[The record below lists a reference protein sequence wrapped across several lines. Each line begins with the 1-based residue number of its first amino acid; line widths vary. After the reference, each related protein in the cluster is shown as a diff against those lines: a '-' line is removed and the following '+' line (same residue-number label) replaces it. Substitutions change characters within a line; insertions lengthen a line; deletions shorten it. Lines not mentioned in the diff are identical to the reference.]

1 MSEPHTTAA
10 APPTKPAPPQ
20 PVVATVVP
28 LAPSPWQFGL
38 KALLGLMAVCCVQ
51 FALMR
56 YLTVVGGFALGLAL
70 CVAALAV
77 MMFVAVCLAGRR
89 SPLLAKLDYVGIRLV
104 LAITILFLGTLFA
117 GGGTTA
123 WYVAGE
129 MQLAILLET
138 DLGIRT
144 RSIQVY
150 DSKSS
155 HNALLIMTVT
165 SGGVGDLAGLR
176 RGEVIYFDETQSGF
190 YRRLA
195 ESRGQPTDINVAIGA
210 TSGSLDNCPKRA
222 VTITLPP

>member
-1 MSEPHTTAA
+1 MAEPFLTAA
-10 APPTKPAPPQ
+10 PAENPAPPS
-20 PVVATVVP
+20 PVLATVVP
-28 LAPSPWQFGL
+28 PAPSPWQFGL

-56 YLTVVGGFALGLAL
+56 YLTVLGGLALGLGL

-89 SPLLAKLDYVGIRLV
+89 SPLMAKLDYYGIRLV
-104 LAITILFLGTLFA
+104 LAISVLFLGTLFA

-150 DSKSS
+150 DSKAS

-176 RGEVIYFDETQSGF
+176 KGEVIYFDETQSDF

-195 ESRGQPTDINVAIGA
+195 DNRGQPTDINVAIGA
-210 TSGSLDNCPKRA
+210 TSGSLDSCPKRA